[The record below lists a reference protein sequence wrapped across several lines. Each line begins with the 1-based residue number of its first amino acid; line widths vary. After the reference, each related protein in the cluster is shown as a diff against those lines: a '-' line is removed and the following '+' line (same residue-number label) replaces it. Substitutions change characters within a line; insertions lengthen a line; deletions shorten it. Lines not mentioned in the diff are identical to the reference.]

1 MVWLTSDSAQAKLL
15 AGEDD
20 IVFAPHAAQRDVR
33 NVLLDLP
40 VAMKALVHYRPT
52 AVVSTGAAIALAVL
66 PAARTCG
73 VEAHYIESAART
85 DGPSL
90 TGRLVR
96 RLPGAHCYTQ
106 WEPWAKRG
114 WSYAGSVFD
123 GFAAE
128 AATGPGSVQRVVVT
142 LGTQQSYGFTR
153 LIRKLLELLPAGVE
167 VFWQTRAADAAEMG
181 IAARAFV
188 PTEELVEK
196 IRHADVVVAHAGIGS
211 ALTALQLGKCPVLV
225 PREHGYNEHVD
236 DHQGL
241 IGEQMERAGL
251 AVVRKVED
259 LRFADLE
266 LAAKWTVKVGNA
278 PPLKLQGRLGKS
290 FSKL

>member
-1 MVWLTSDSAQAKLL
+1 MVWLTSDSAQARLL

-40 VAMKALVHYRPT
+40 VAMRALLHYRPV

-73 VEAHYIESAART
+73 FEAHYIESAART

-90 TGRLVR
+90 TGRLLR

-128 AATGPGSVQRVVVT
+128 PAIGAGPVQRVVVT

-153 LIRKLLELLPAGVE
+153 LIRKLLEILPARAE
-167 VFWQTRAADAAEMG
+167 VFWQARAADAAETG
-181 IAARAFV
+181 IAAHPDVA
-188 PTEELVEK
+188 TEELVEE
-196 IRHADVVVAHAGIGS
+196 IRQADVVVAHAGIGS

-225 PREHGYNEHVD
+225 PREHMYNEHVD
-236 DHQGL
+236 DHQSL
-241 IGEQMERAGL
+241 IGEQMERAGF
-251 AVVRKVED
+251 AVVRTVEE

-266 LAAKWTVKVGNA
+266 LAAKCTVKIRNA

-290 FSKL
+290 FSRL

>member
-1 MVWLTSDSAQAKLL
+1 VVWLTSESPQARLL
-15 AGEDD
+15 AAKDE

-33 NVLLDLP
+33 NVLLTMP
-40 VAMKALVHYRPT
+40 AAMRALLHYRPM

-66 PAARTCG
+66 PAARICG

-90 TGRLVR
+90 TGRLLR

-106 WEPWAKRG
+106 WEPWATRG

-128 AATGPGSVQRVVVT
+128 PATGAKSVRRVVVT

-153 LIRKLLELLPAGVE
+153 LIRKLLDIVPADAE
-167 VFWQTRAADAAEMG
+167 VFWQVRAADAAELG
-181 IAARAFV
+181 IAAHPFV
-188 PTEELVEK
+188 PTEELIEE
-196 IRHADVVVAHAGIGS
+196 IRQADVVVAHAGIGS
-211 ALTALQLGKCPVLV
+211 ALTAIQLGKCPVLV
-225 PREHGYNEHVD
+225 PREQMYNEHVD

-241 IGEQMERAGL
+241 IGLHMEGAGF
-251 AVVRKVED
+251 AVARTVED
-259 LRFADLE
+259 LTFADLE
-266 LAAKWTVKVGNA
+266 KAAKCTVKITNA

-290 FSKL
+290 FSRL